1 LLKKI
6 ELPWLAPVADA
17 WLGAATR
24 GRPAHAVLL
33 SGVRGVGKRAA
44 AEWMARQRLGI
55 APSTALPEFRNEVTG
70 AADEASL
77 DALHPDLRWVRPLE
91 DKQTIHIDQ
100 IRELVGELSLT
111 SYEGGAKVAVIE
123 PANAMTGSAANSLLK
138 TLEEPPGD
146 ALLLLVADRMGTLP
160 ATILSRCQRLTI
172 ATPPESV
179 SLAWLNRLQPAAN
192 WPSALRMAGHAPLAA
207 IEARERLDVTDAMA
221 RDFAQ
226 VAERRL
232 SPIDVAARWS
242 KYEPYFVLGWIGR
255 QVQRSIYRSISGSL
269 GGSIRG
275 ASGSAGD
282 SFEGDLAESV
292 LNRVD
297 RRNLFCYLDVINR
310 VRSQAPGS
318 FNVALTLESLLIDW
332 AQGLQHSGDRFIRG
346 GLLPIPDGK
355 VNA

>member
-1 LLKKI
+1 M
-6 ELPWLAPVADA
+6 ADA
-17 WLGAATR
+17 WLGAAGR

-33 SGVRGVGKRAA
+33 TGIRGVGKRAA
-44 AEWMARQRLGI
+44 AEWMARQRLGLG
-55 APSTALPEFRNEVTG
+55 PPTALPEFRT
-70 AADEASL
+70 ADAGRGGERSPVDHA
-77 DALHPDLRWVRPLE
+77 DLRRVRPLE

-172 ATPPESV
+172 AAPPESV

-192 WPSALRMAGHAPLAA
+192 WAAALRMAGNAPLAA
-207 IEARERLDVTDAMA
+207 LEARERLDVTDAMA
-221 RDFAQ
+221 RDFTQ

-242 KYEPYFVLGWIGR
+242 KYEPYFVLGWIAR
-255 QVQRSIYRSISGSL
+255 EVQRSIYR
-269 GGSIRG
+269 
-275 ASGSAGD
+275 ASGSAGE

-292 LNRVD
+292 LNRID

-310 VRSQAPGS
+310 ARSQSSGS
-318 FNVALTLESLLIDW
+318 FNVQLTLESLLIDW
-332 AQGLQHSGDRFIRG
+332 AQGLQNSGDRFIRG

>member
-1 LLKKI
+1 
-6 ELPWLAPVADA
+6 
-17 WLGAATR
+17 
-24 GRPAHAVLL
+24 
-33 SGVRGVGKRAA
+33 
-44 AEWMARQRLGI
+44 MARQRLGI
-55 APSTALPEFRNEVTG
+55 GPSTALPEFRTEDAG
-70 AADEASL
+70 LAGERSLAD
-77 DALHPDLRWVRPLE
+77 HPDLRWVRPLE

-100 IRELVGELSLT
+100 IRELVAQLSLT
-111 SYEGGAKVAVIE
+111 SYGGGAKVAIIE

-146 ALLLLVADRMGTLP
+146 ALLLLIADRMGTLP

-179 SLAWLNRLQPAAN
+179 SLGWLQRLRPAAN
-192 WPSALRMAGHAPLAA
+192 WTSALRMAGNAPLAA
-207 IEARERLDVTDAMA
+207 LEARERLDVTDAMA

-242 KYEPYFVLGWIGR
+242 KHEPYFVLGWLCR
-255 QVQRSIYRSISGSL
+255 QVQHSIYRSIYA
-269 GGSIRG
+269 
-275 ASGSAGD
+275 ASGNARET
-282 SFEGDLAESV
+282 FEGDLAESV
-292 LNRVD
+292 LNRID

-310 VRSQAPGS
+310 VRSQSAGS
-318 FNVALTLESLLIDW
+318 FNVQLTLESLLIDW
-332 AQGLQHSGDRFIRG
+332 AQGLQNSGDRFIRG

>member
-1 LLKKI
+1 LKKR

-17 WLGAATR
+17 WLGAAAR

-33 SGVRGVGKRAA
+33 SGIRGVGKRAA

-55 APSTALPEFRNEVTG
+55 EPSTALPEFRYE
-70 AADEASL
+70 
-77 DALHPDLRWVRPLE
+77 DAGQAGERSFDVHADLRWVRPLE
-91 DKQTIHIDQ
+91 DKRTIHIDQ
-100 IRELVGELSLT
+100 IRELVGELGLT
-111 SYEGGAKVAVIE
+111 SHQGGAKVAVIE

-146 ALLLLVADRMGTLP
+146 ALLLLIADRMGTLP

-172 ATPPESV
+172 ATPPENV

-192 WPSALRMAGHAPLAA
+192 WPSALRMAGYAPLAA

-255 QVQRSIYRSISGSL
+255 QVQLSIYRSISGST
-269 GGSIRG
+269 
-275 ASGSAGD
+275 GSAGE

-292 LNRVD
+292 LNRID

-318 FNVALTLESLLIDW
+318 FNVQLTLESLLIDW
-332 AQGLQHSGDRFIRG
+332 AQGLQNSGDRFIRG

>member
-1 LLKKI
+1 MLTKI
-6 ELPWLAPVADA
+6 ELPWLSPLADA
-17 WLGAATR
+17 WLGAASR

-33 SGVRGVGKRAA
+33 TGIRGVGKRAA
-44 AEWMARQRLGI
+44 AEWMARQRLGLG
-55 APSTALPEFRNEVTG
+55 PSTALPEFRTEDTRRPG
-70 AADEASL
+70 ERSLAD
-77 DALHPDLRWVRPLE
+77 HPDLRWVRPLE

-123 PANAMTGSAANSLLK
+123 PANAMTDSAANSLLK

-146 ALLLLVADRMGTLP
+146 ALLLLIADRMGTLP

-172 ATPPESV
+172 AAPPASV

-192 WPSALRMAGHAPLAA
+192 WAAALRIAGNAPLAA
-207 IEARERLDVTDAMA
+207 LEARERLDVTDAMA
-221 RDFAQ
+221 RDFTQ
-226 VAERRL
+226 VAERRI

-255 QVQRSIYRSISGSL
+255 QVQRCIYRSYP
-269 GGSIRG
+269 SIHT
-275 ASGSAGD
+275 ASGSAGE
-282 SFEGDLAESV
+282 SFEGDPAESV
-292 LNRVD
+292 LNRID
-297 RRNLFCYLDVINR
+297 RRNLFCYLDLINR
-310 VRSQAPGS
+310 VRSQSAGS
-318 FNVALTLESLLIDW
+318 FNVQLTLESLLIDW
-332 AQGLQHSGDRFIRG
+332 AQGLQNSGDRFIRG

>member
-1 LLKKI
+1 
-6 ELPWLAPVADA
+6 
-17 WLGAATR
+17 
-24 GRPAHAVLL
+24 VLL

-55 APSTALPEFRNEVTG
+55 APSTALPEFRSEVSG
-70 AADEASL
+70 ASGAESL
-77 DALHPDLRWVRPLE
+77 DVLHPDLRWVRPLE

-111 SYEGGAKVAVIE
+111 SYEGGAKVVVIE

-172 ATPPESV
+172 ATPPERV
-179 SLAWLNRLQPAAN
+179 SLAWLNRLQAAAN

-232 SPIDVAARWS
+232 SPIDAAARWS

-255 QVQRSIYRSISGSL
+255 QVQRSIYRSISGPV
-269 GGSIRG
+269 GG
-275 ASGSAGD
+275 AGE

-292 LNRVD
+292 LNRID

-332 AQGLQHSGDRFIRG
+332 AQGLQYSGDRFIRG